1 MYVLGRILRNATLDE
16 LIIRHGILLNK
27 LEDEFQRSGESIER
41 IRENLFY
48 ADANKLSL
56 LSHPIVE
63 TITSIR
69 TMFTLIRQIYRF
81 YDFSVLKIL
90 VRISN
95 CSEAQK
101 LIQEYE
107 KEINDLLIQDLKL
120 TPLLET
126 EEYMHSSNSNK
137 LEILCEMETMSARQ
151 YNFITDTLKTIGL
164 PPGSLLL
171 KVVKQGS
178 LIIVYEISPRLKD
191 YLLNLSITTHMLKPL
206 ADLKIRS
213 LIINDEMEL
222 KIPNDCDTEVSSR
235 YNDKCA
241 GYTSLPITF
250 TYVLYHVFHHCVMS
264 HVRSYIALLH

>member
-1 MYVLGRILRNATLDE
+1 MYILGRTLKNATLDK

-27 LEDEFQRSGESIER
+27 LENEFQRSGESIEK
-41 IRENLFY
+41 IRGDLFY

-69 TMFTLIRQIYRF
+69 TMLINFMFIRQDYRF
-81 YDFSVLKIL
+81 YDLSVLKIL
-90 VRISN
+90 VGVSN
-95 CSEAQK
+95 CKEAQK

-120 TPLLET
+120 KPLLET
-126 EEYMHSSNSNK
+126 EQYMHSGNSNK
-137 LEILCEMETMSARQ
+137 LEILCEMKTMSARQ

-164 PPGSLLL
+164 PPGSVLLND
-171 KVVKQGS
+171 VKQGS

-191 YLLNLSITTHMLKPL
+191 YLLKLHITTHMLKPL

-213 LIINDEMEL
+213 LKVNDEMEL
-222 KIPNDCDTEVSSR
+222 KIPNDCDTGVSSR
-235 YNDKCA
+235 HNDKCA

-250 TYVLYHVFHHCVMS
+250 TYVLYHVFHHCVS
-264 HVRSYIALLH
+264 SV